1 MNNINENG
9 LLLEFNEKKVIGER
23 IKQARTYRGK
33 TQAQLAQEL
42 GITKQAISK
51 YETNKSKLSTAIISK
66 LPKILGFPLSF
77 FTKEYKDEAKDKSI
91 IYFRTKEIPKKTKD
105 ELKEK
110 ISILDEEI
118 ISYFEKYINFPKI
131 NVPNSIIPDN
141 INYCDYSRED
151 IKQIALQIRKHWK
164 LDFNP
169 IDNLAY
175 IIQRNGYI
183 INKQYI
189 NQNKTDGF
197 SQLINNRAY
206 ILISANKECAVRSRF
221 DLAHELGHLI
231 LHKNVDEEEQ
241 GSAYIERQADYFA
254 SEFIYP
260 SDVFIEEIQE
270 LPLNFETFV
279 MLKEKWKIS
288 IQAIVR
294 KCKDLEII
302 SEDKY
307 IYFQKRISYNKWRNK
322 EPLDDYIVQEEPRL
336 LKDALELLI
345 ENERITKKDVLMNID
360 LDKDEII
367 KLCNLPEDY
376 FEDSLQNVI
385 KLF

>member
-151 IKQIALQIRKHWK
+151 IKQIALQIRNRWK
-164 LDFNP
+164 LGFNP

-322 EPLDDYIVQEEPRL
+322 EPLDDYILPEEPRL